1 MTKHVPYIIIAV
13 LLVSLFVSLT
23 NRKEVVIEKTISD
36 TVYITLIDTFKAQQ
50 PPSKR
55 DTVLDTIYIEN
66 NSENGLKL
74 PITQSHYSEK
84 DRYDIWVS
92 GFNPSLDSVNIYNQ
106 TKFVTITNNNIKEVY
121 PKTTALYFN
130 LGTMYIGD
138 KFAPKLGA
146 GFKFKND
153 MIINANVGLY
163 EKKVFYE
170 LGFNFKLYGK

>member
-1 MTKHVPYIIIAV
+1 MTKYIPYIIIAV

-23 NRKEVVIEKTISD
+23 NRKDVVIEKTISD
-36 TVYITLIDTFKAQQ
+36 TVYVTLIDTLKAEQ

-66 NSENGLKL
+66 NAENGLKL
-74 PITQSHYSEK
+74 PITQRYYSEK
-84 DRYDIWVS
+84 DKYDIWIS
-92 GFNPSLDSVNIYNQ
+92 GYNPNLDSVNIYNQ
-106 TKFVTITNNNIKEVY
+106 TKFVTITNNNTKEIY
-121 PKTTALYFN
+121 PKTTTLYFN

-163 EKKVFYE
+163 DKKMFYE

>member
-1 MTKHVPYIIIAV
+1 MYKYLIIAV
-13 LLVSLFVSLT
+13 LFFCLVISLT

-36 TVYITLIDTFKAQQ
+36 TVYVTQIDTFYAPQ

-66 NSENGLKL
+66 NAENGLKL
-74 PITQSHYSEK
+74 PITQRYYSEK
-84 DRYDIWVS
+84 DRYDIWIS
-92 GFNPSLDSVNIYNQ
+92 GFNPNLDSVNIYNQ

-163 EKKVFYE
+163 DKKLFYE

>member
-1 MTKHVPYIIIAV
+1 MTKYVPYIIIAV

-50 PPSKR
+50 PTSRR
-55 DTVLDTIYIEN
+55 DTILDTIYIEN

-74 PITQSHYSEK
+74 PITQRHYSER

-92 GFNPSLDSVNIYNQ
+92 GFNPILDSVNIYNQ